1 MKKKTP
7 IKDTWYNWLID
18 YIPLPKRK
26 TAGGFKDKVV
36 SLFKARIPKDYGKQT
51 VYEKEKKS
59 SKPKK

>member
-18 YIPLPKRK
+18 YIPSPKRK
-26 TAGGFKDKVV
+26 TAGGFKVKVV
-36 SLFKARIPKDYGKQT
+36 SLFKTRIPKDYGKQT

-59 SKPKK
+59 S